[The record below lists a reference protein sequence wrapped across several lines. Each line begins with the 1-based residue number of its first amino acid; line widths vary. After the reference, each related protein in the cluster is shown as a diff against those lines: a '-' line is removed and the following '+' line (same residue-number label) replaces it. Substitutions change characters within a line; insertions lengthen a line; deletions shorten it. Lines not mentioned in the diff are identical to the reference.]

1 MPSLTSI
8 LARAFT
14 PSVAQ
19 KRLNRTNGLFL
30 SLPGASLCDEVIP
43 ALPIFHPHSPR
54 ATIRRMK
61 TLRAIIIFASLS
73 GGIAALITFF
83 KVDRQVGDR
92 LAGRQQGG
100 LAMILSGPT
109 QIHSGT
115 EAAKLIK
122 NRLEAHRYVQVG
134 GSSEP
139 GVPTNTA
146 EKRSSLTAS
155 SPAASPGVAAG
166 TSSRPLSPGEFSHS
180 GGTLTVVTR
189 AYRNATSEEVPS
201 RTLKVNTTSGEITSL
216 TDEPL
221 SSITLEPTAIAPL
234 GSAEVRASSFRPL
247 AEIPQHLQDAFLAI
261 EDRRFYRHVGV
272 DPVAIARAIVKNF
285 SAGRLIE
292 GGSTLTQQL
301 AKNILFTPKKTLGRK
316 VMEMFA
322 ALSLERRLTKQQIL
336 ELYLNEI
343 YFSQEGQVAVHGVQE
358 ASRSLFGKDVTKIS
372 TAEGALLAGMV
383 KAPSSYS
390 PRRNIK
396 QATIRRNLVLD
407 EMRDQGF
414 ISEKVHT
421 AATAEKISLGPAP
434 FRKKDASF
442 FVAAI
447 EKHIG
452 ESFDI
457 EAAAVSGV
465 QVHTWLDPDLQ
476 RCAEQAVSESITALE
491 KGNPKLRKK
500 QHGRSF
506 EQSLVAIEPYS
517 GAVRAWV
524 GGRDFSAN
532 QFDHIAMA
540 RRQIGSTIKPFLYLT
555 ALDGSLNSYRVAT
568 PISILSDEPTGIT
581 LFDKSQWTPKNYD
594 RKFRGDVTLRY
605 ALERSLNIPAVYV
618 AQRVGIPALAHTLR
632 QFAVSPEVPE
642 FPALALGALDTTLLN
657 LTAAYGALANG
668 GRLVAPRIF
677 NVVLSPEGEELS
689 ATTHN
694 ETVVAQ
700 EGPVYL
706 VTDILRGVI
715 ERGTAQVIRRMGY
728 KGVVAGKTGTSNDT
742 RDAWFVGFT
751 PRLAVGVWT
760 GYDDNSPLG
769 LTGGAASAPTWARF
783 MQCAESLVDKEDFI
797 RPPSVEA
804 VPLDREFL
812 CRASGDYPKD
822 RVVTELF
829 VRGTEPTE
837 DCSEASYQGEAAQEE
852 SQPERDEL
860 SEGTSSSQGEGEV
873 STSEG
878 QVRNTEEGDRGPKT
892 GRRPSFPTDGD
903 ASPEIGWDDEQPRG
917 DRSQRPAPS
926 SPPSSMRDDGLE
938 SHESFTDE
946 GLPDDPD
953 TWYSE
958 RLGNEDQP
966 ESELRPSQPI
976 DDPNDDGK
984 ELEWYDDQMPYR

>member
-1 MPSLTSI
+1 M
-8 LARAFT
+8 
-14 PSVAQ
+14 
-19 KRLNRTNGLFL
+19 
-30 SLPGASLCDEVIP
+30 
-43 ALPIFHPHSPR
+43 IFHPFFPR
-54 ATIRRMK
+54 ATIARMK
-61 TLRAIIIFASLS
+61 TLRAIIIFVSVL
-73 GGIAALITFF
+73 GGIASLITFF
-83 KVDRQVGDR
+83 KVDKQVGDR

-115 EAAKLIK
+115 ESAKLIK
-122 NRLEAHRYVQVG
+122 KRLEAHRYVQV
-134 GSSEP
+134 
-139 GVPTNTA
+139 
-146 EKRSSLTAS
+146 RSSAS
-155 SPAASPGVAAG
+155 AGATSTTTEERAPEASGVSAV
-166 TSSRPLSPGEFSHS
+166 SSRPLSPGEFFHS
-180 GGTLTVVTR
+180 GEILTVVTR
-189 AYRNATSEEVPS
+189 SYRSATSEEVPS

-216 TDEPL
+216 ADEPL
-221 SSITLEPTAIAPL
+221 STITLEPTPIAPL

-247 AEIPQHLQDAFLAI
+247 TEIPQHLQDAFLAI
-261 EDRRFYRHVGV
+261 EDRRFFRHVGV
-272 DPVAIARAIVKNF
+272 DPVAIARAVVKNL

-322 ALSLERRLTKQQIL
+322 ALSLERRLTKKQIL

-396 QATIRRNLVLD
+396 QATTRRNLVLD

-414 ISEKVHT
+414 ISEKEH
-421 AATAEKISLGPAP
+421 AAAVAEKISLGPAP
-434 FRKKDASF
+434 FRKKDAAF

-476 RCAEQAVSESITALE
+476 RCAEQAVSESIGALE
-491 KGNPKLRKK
+491 KGNPKLRKR

-668 GRLVAPRIF
+668 GRLVAPRLF
-677 NVVLSPEGEELS
+677 NAVLSPEGDELS

-769 LTGGAASAPTWARF
+769 LTGGAASAPTWTRF

-804 VPLDREFL
+804 VSLDREFL
-812 CRASGDYPKD
+812 CRASGDYPKE
-822 RVVTELF
+822 RIVTELF

-837 DCSEASYQGEAAQEE
+837 DCSEPSYH
-852 SQPERDEL
+852 
-860 SEGTSSSQGEGEV
+860 GEV
-873 STSEG
+873 TQEAI
-878 QVRNTEEGDRGPKT
+878 QEEGDKPAEDAPPSRDERSISEGEKSEAREPEAQDRPQGT
-892 GRRPSFPTDGD
+892 ARRPSYPTNPN
-903 ASPEIGWDDEQPRG
+903 ASSELGWDDEQPQNDLG
-917 DRSQRPAPS
+917 ERPAPYF
-926 SPPSSMRDDGLE
+926 PPSSMNDDGLE
-938 SHESFTDE
+938 SNQRGTGEDPTVSGLAE
-946 GLPDDPD
+946 GGLTDDPD
-953 TWYSE
+953 AWYAE
-958 RLGNEDQP
+958 QRGDEDQP
-966 ESELRPSQPI
+966 QRALRPSRPVEE
-976 DDPNDDGK
+976 PDDGEK
-984 ELEWYDDQMPYR
+984 EDEFGRYDAEFPYQ